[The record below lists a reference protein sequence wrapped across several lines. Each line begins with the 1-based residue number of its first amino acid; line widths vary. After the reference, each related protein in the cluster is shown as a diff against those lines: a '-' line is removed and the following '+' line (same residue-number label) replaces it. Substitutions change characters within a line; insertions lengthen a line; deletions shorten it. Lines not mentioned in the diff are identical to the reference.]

1 MKTVSDFRWFNLPTE
16 YQKFNM
22 VPKRVLFFFVILLT
36 SFSGIG
42 QNKAIIDSLLHQLQ
56 NVSNDTV
63 KAKIYNTLCWNYRV
77 DSPKLAYEYG
87 LKALEIYT
95 KQNNILRQCNV
106 LNKLGINKRNLGE
119 YSAALDH
126 FFQILNIAE
135 KPLCNLEI
143 AYANN
148 NIADI
153 YSRLEKYD
161 KALEFT
167 GKALPLFQ
175 STGNKE
181 GIAYN
186 YNLNGTIFQN
196 QNDWNKALEYFKL
209 SLELRLKID
218 DISGAASSYIN
229 IGDCF
234 LELNQPD
241 SAYFYFQK
249 GIAYYDKAGFSNYGK
264 SYISLG
270 KYYVAKKN
278 YKEAIKYLNEA
289 IVKARLMKSPDYI
302 QKAYEVMHTVYYDQ
316 KEYQKAY
323 EIQLL
328 ARSIGDTL
336 RKSDFIRKITT
347 LELNYAFE
355 KQVRQKELEE
365 LKNKATYESRLYKQK
380 IILYGLIFTL
390 LGICVITFF
399 IYRNFKY
406 VSKTNL
412 LLKEYNEE
420 ISRQKIA
427 IQTQNEQLQELN
439 ATKDKFFSIIAH
451 DLKNPFNGILGISD
465 HIVNSWQETSYE
477 ESVSMITMIRDS
489 SQNAFNLLENLLEWS
504 RAQTGRI
511 DFMPEKF
518 LLRDLVAEVFGLL
531 GNVAEQKKITLDSQV
546 DETLEIYADKNMILT
561 VLRNLIA
568 NAVKFTE
575 PNGKVKVSAS
585 GNNKEITFT
594 VSDTGIGI
602 SKATMEKLFKI
613 SEKIT
618 SLGTHNEKG
627 TGLGLLL
634 CKEFIDK
641 HGGRIWVESEIGKG
655 SKFTFSIP
663 DYLEKAGLGA

>member
-36 SFSGIG
+36 SFSSIG

-56 NVSNDTV
+56 NASNDTV

-95 KQNNILRQCNV
+95 KQNNIHRQCNV

-126 FFQILNIAE
+126 FFQILDIAE